1 MTPEFVSSSLKEIW
15 ASFDTNTSIKR
26 LKLMVNNPTAFE
38 IMTTHPSCHKILG
51 KIESELKKSYI
62 KSRLN
67 DRMMALIDYY

>member
-1 MTPEFVSSSLKEIW
+1 
-15 ASFDTNTSIKR
+15 
-26 LKLMVNNPTAFE
+26 MVNNPTAFE
-38 IMTTHPSCHKILG
+38 IMTAHPSCHKILG